1 MSMPFLKTIP
11 FAVMNRSPLRIFAV
25 FLLALALTA
34 CATVAPMHPSPSPVL
49 PTAERNQV
57 ISSLKYWRAS
67 GEAALSTPKHHENF
81 GFRWEQSPQLQALS
95 IYDPLGRTVA
105 RITVDASGAHLETI
119 TGEHRQAR
127 NLSTLLNMVL
137 HVELPAAELPD
148 WMLGLPGNNSTIS
161 DNASGLPEMLRSG
174 PWQVHYLRYAPV
186 GGLTMPQLL
195 QANGPDGIALRMAIT
210 RWQMGQ
216 SDPS

>member
-1 MSMPFLKTIP
+1 MRLSFPTTFPFTAL
-11 FAVMNRSPLRIFAV
+11 NRPLQLGAGA
-25 FLLALALTA
+25 LLALTLSA
-34 CATVAPMHPSPSPVL
+34 CATMTPVHPNASSVL

-67 GEAALSTPKHHENF
+67 GEAVLSTPKQNENF
-81 GFRWEQSPQLQALS
+81 GFRWKQSPRLQELS

-127 NLSTLLNMVL
+127 NLSTLLSMVL

-148 WMLGLPGNNSTIS
+148 WMLGLRGNTSTIS
-161 DNASGLPEMLRSG
+161 NNASGLPNILRSG
-174 PWQVHYLRYAPV
+174 PWQVHYLQYTPV
-186 GGLTMPQLL
+186 GGLTMPKLL

-210 RWQMGQ
+210 QWQMGQ
-216 SDPS
+216 AE

>member
-1 MSMPFLKTIP
+1 MRPYFLKP
-11 FAVMNRSPLRIFAV
+11 FPFTMLNRSLQLGAGA
-25 FLLALALTA
+25 LLALTLSA
-34 CATVAPMHPSPSPVL
+34 CATMTPVHPNASSVL

-67 GEAALSTPKHHENF
+67 GEAVLSTPKQNENF
-81 GFRWEQSPQLQALS
+81 GFRWEQSPHLQELS

-119 TGEHRQAR
+119 SGEHRHAR
-127 NLSTLLNMVL
+127 NLSTLLSMVL

-148 WMLGLPGNNSTIS
+148 WMLGLRGNTSTIS
-161 DNASGLPEMLRSG
+161 NNASGLPNILRSG
-174 PWQVHYLRYAPV
+174 PWQVHYLQYTPV
-186 GGLTMPQLL
+186 GGLTMPKLL

-210 RWQMGQ
+210 QWQMGQ
-216 SDPS
+216 AK